1 MSFIKNLNY
10 FLIKIL
16 AVSNGMKAYQQT
28 YRKNFTLVIIFLIL
42 ITAALGGA
50 LFLAYKLTSKYV
62 ENEFASQKIEVLE
75 ETIKPYNDFFQN
87 KIPEISFYQGFLD
100 SAQAAKY
107 IDKIFSKFNFVDRVV
122 FYDAAIS
129 NHAIPDG
136 IRVNNFSL
144 GPKAVYQFARN
155 LDQDSIVLFKK
166 DQPSSTFSLKTG
178 DEFNK
183 MGIKFSGF
191 IESADTTRALND
203 SDQFN
208 VFYSIMSQRI
218 TYMNIPRREE
228 LKIYKDLMKTEQK
241 FSPVYEL
248 DMFSFYLDPLKLKIK
263 NSRPELYQS
272 ITIKQLVYES
282 LENNSD
288 IISNDLPLSGPFSDY
303 KLYFSSSKSFLQK
316 EINTRFMPIAGGLF
330 VSYFILVLIA
340 YLIFRNLNINSK
352 LFKLQY
358 DFINNLTHE
367 FKTPVSVIKIAGNNI
382 RSASTLSD
390 KERLHYGKILDE
402 EADKLNDLMNKLL
415 SFTQIENKAIKINL
429 ENINLEVF
437 CQNLIDSYQL
447 KYPIFD
453 ISCDIQGVEY
463 FKSDPVLV
471 GSIFQNLIDNA
482 YKYSRPDNKTLKISI
497 AKVKKQLVFKFS
509 DHGIGIPAKDI
520 NNIFKKFFRVQNEYN
535 QQGSVGL
542 GLAFC
547 EELVKFMNGSITV
560 VSVVGKGSEFTIEL
574 PYDI

>member
-1 MSFIKNLNY
+1 
-10 FLIKIL
+10 
-16 AVSNGMKAYQQT
+16 MKENQQT
-28 YRKNFTLVIIFLIL
+28 YRKNFSLVIIFLIL
-42 ITAALGGA
+42 ITTALAGA

-107 IDKIFSKFNFVDRVV
+107 IDKIFTKFNFVDRVV

-129 NHAIPDG
+129 NHTIPDE

-166 DQPSSTFSLKTG
+166 NKASSIFSLKTG

-183 MGIKFSGF
+183 MAIKFSGF
-191 IESADTTRALND
+191 IESADTTRALSD
-203 SDQFN
+203 SDRFN

-218 TYMNIPRREE
+218 TYLNIPRREE
-228 LKIYKDLMKTEQK
+228 LKIYKDLMTTQQK

-263 NSRPELYQS
+263 NTRPELYQS

-303 KLYFSSSKSFLQK
+303 KLYFSSSKSFLQM

-382 RSASTLSD
+382 RSASTLSE

-415 SFTQIENKAIKINL
+415 SFTQIENKAIKINP

-453 ISCDIQGVEY
+453 ISCAIKDVEY
-463 FKSDPVLV
+463 FKSDPVLL

-482 YKYSRPDNKTLKISI
+482 YKYSRPENKILKISI
-497 AKVKKQLVFKFS
+497 VKVKKQLVFKFS
-509 DHGIGIPAKDI
+509 DQGIGIPAKDL
-520 NNIFKKFFRVQNEYN
+520 NNIFEKFFRVQNEYN

-547 EELVKFMNGSITV
+547 KELVKFMSGSIAV

>member
-1 MSFIKNLNY
+1 MNY

-107 IDKIFSKFNFVDRVV
+107 IDKIFSKFNFVDRVI

-203 SDQFN
+203 SDRFN

-263 NSRPELYQS
+263 NTRPELYQS

-497 AKVKKQLVFKFS
+497 AKVKKQLLFKFS

>member
-28 YRKNFTLVIIFLIL
+28 YRKNFILVIIFLIL

-263 NSRPELYQS
+263 NTRPELYQS

-330 VSYFILVLIA
+330 VSYFILVLIT

-453 ISCDIQGVEY
+453 ISFDIQGVEY

-497 AKVKKQLVFKFS
+497 AKVKKQLLFKFS

>member
-1 MSFIKNLNY
+1 
-10 FLIKIL
+10 
-16 AVSNGMKAYQQT
+16 MKEYQQT
-28 YRKNFTLVIIFLIL
+28 YRKNFSLVIIFLIL

-228 LKIYKDLMKTEQK
+228 LKIYKDLMKIEQK

-263 NSRPELYQS
+263 NTRPELYQS

-340 YLIFRNLNINSK
+340 CLIFRNLNINSK

-415 SFTQIENKAIKINL
+415 SFTQIENKAIKLNL
-429 ENINLEVF
+429 ENINLDVF

-453 ISCDIQGVEY
+453 ISFDIQGVEY

-497 AKVKKQLVFKFS
+497 AKVKKQLLFKFS

-547 EELVKFMNGSITV
+547 EKLVKFMNGSITV

>member
-1 MSFIKNLNY
+1 
-10 FLIKIL
+10 
-16 AVSNGMKAYQQT
+16 MKELQQN
-28 YRKNFTLVIIFLIL
+28 YRKNFSLVIIFLIL
-42 ITAALGGA
+42 ITASLGGA

-75 ETIKPYNDFFQN
+75 ETVKPYNDFFQN
-87 KIPEISFYQGFLD
+87 KIPEISFYQGYLD

-107 IDKIFSKFNFVDRVV
+107 IDTIFRKFNFVDRVV

-129 NHAIPDG
+129 NHNIPDG
-136 IRVNNFSL
+136 IRVNYFSL

-155 LDQDSIVLFKK
+155 LDQDSVVLFKEN
-166 DQPSSTFSLKTG
+166 QPSSTFSLKTG

-183 MGIKFSGF
+183 MAIKFSGF

-203 SDQFN
+203 SDRFN
-208 VFYSIMSQRI
+208 VFYSIMSERI

-228 LKIYKDLMKTEQK
+228 LKIYKDLMSTEQK

-263 NSRPELYQS
+263 NTNPELYQS
-272 ITIKQLVYES
+272 IQIKPIVYES
-282 LENNSD
+282 LENNSE
-288 IISNDLPLSGPFSDY
+288 IITNDLPLSGPFSDY
-303 KLYFSSSKSFLQK
+303 KLYFSSSKFFLRK
-316 EINTRFMPIAGGLF
+316 EINSRFTPIAGGLF
-330 VSYFILVLIA
+330 VSYFVLVLIA

-382 RSASTLSD
+382 RSASKLSD

-415 SFTQIENKAIKINL
+415 SFTQIENKAIKMKP

-447 KYPIFD
+447 KHPNFD
-453 ISCDIQGVEY
+453 ISCEIEGAEY
-463 FKSDPVLV
+463 FKSDPVLL

-482 YKYSRPDNKTLKISI
+482 YKYSRPDNKVLKISI
-497 AKVKKQLVFKFS
+497 AKVKKLLVFKFA

-547 EELVKFMNGSITV
+547 KELVKFMNGTISV
-560 VSVVGKGSEFTIEL
+560 ESVVGKGSEFTIEL
-574 PYDI
+574 PYEI

>member
-1 MSFIKNLNY
+1 MNY

-42 ITAALGGA
+42 ITAVLGGA

-155 LDQDSIVLFKK
+155 IDQDSIVLFKK

-203 SDQFN
+203 SDRFN
-208 VFYSIMSQRI
+208 VYYSIMSQRI

-263 NSRPELYQS
+263 NTRPELYQF

-437 CQNLIDSYQL
+437 CRNLIESYQL

>member
-1 MSFIKNLNY
+1 LSFIKNSKY

-16 AVSNGMKAYQQT
+16 AVSSGMKEYQQT
-28 YRKNFTLVIIFLIL
+28 YRKNFSLVIIFLIL

-75 ETIKPYNDFFQN
+75 ETVKPYNDFFQN
-87 KIPEISFYQGFLD
+87 KIPEISFYQGYLD
-100 SAQAAKY
+100 SAQATKY
-107 IDKIFSKFNFVDRVV
+107 IDTIFRKFNFVDRVV

-129 NHAIPDG
+129 NHNIPDG

-155 LDQDSIVLFKK
+155 LHQDSVVLFKK
-166 DQPSSTFSLKTG
+166 DKPTSTFSLKTG

-183 MGIKFSGF
+183 MAIKFSGF

-203 SDQFN
+203 SDRFN
-208 VFYSIMSQRI
+208 VFYSIMSERI

-228 LKIYKDLMKTEQK
+228 LKIYKDLMSTDQK

-263 NSRPELYQS
+263 NTRPELYQS
-272 ITIKQLVYES
+272 INIKPLVYES
-282 LENNSD
+282 LENNSE

-316 EINTRFMPIAGGLF
+316 EINSRFMPIAGGLL
-330 VSYFILVLIA
+330 VSYFVLVLIA

-382 RSASTLSD
+382 RSASILSD
-390 KERLHYGKILDE
+390 RERLHYGKILDE

-415 SFTQIENKAIKINL
+415 SFTQIENKAIKIKP

-447 KYPIFD
+447 KYPNFD
-453 ISCDIQGVEY
+453 ISCEIEGVEY
-463 FKSDPVLV
+463 FISDPVLL

-482 YKYSRPDNKTLKISI
+482 YKYSRPDNKILKISI
-497 AKVKKQLVFKFS
+497 AKVKKQLVFKFA

-520 NNIFKKFFRVQNEYN
+520 NNIFKKFFRIQNEYN

-547 EELVKFMNGSITV
+547 KELVKFMNGSI
-560 VSVVGKGSEFTIEL
+560 SVDSIVGKGSEFTIEL
-574 PYDI
+574 PYEI

>member
-1 MSFIKNLNY
+1 
-10 FLIKIL
+10 
-16 AVSNGMKAYQQT
+16 MKEYQQT
-28 YRKNFTLVIIFLIL
+28 YRKNFSLVIIFLIL

-75 ETIKPYNDFFQN
+75 ETVKPYNDFFQN
-87 KIPEISFYQGFLD
+87 KIPEISFYQGYLD

-107 IDKIFSKFNFVDRVV
+107 IDTIFRKFNFVDRVV

-129 NHAIPDG
+129 NHNIPDG

-155 LDQDSIVLFKK
+155 LPQDSVVLFKK

-183 MGIKFSGF
+183 MAIKFSGF

-203 SDQFN
+203 SDRFN
-208 VFYSIMSQRI
+208 VFYSIMSERI

-228 LKIYKDLMKTEQK
+228 LKIYKDLMTTEQK

-248 DMFSFYLDPLKLKIK
+248 DLFSFYLDPLKLRIK
-263 NSRPELYQS
+263 NTRPELYQS
-272 ITIKQLVYES
+272 INIKPLVYES
-282 LENNSD
+282 LENNSE

-316 EINTRFMPIAGGLF
+316 EINTRFMPIAGGLL
-330 VSYFILVLIA
+330 VSYFVLVLIA

-382 RSASTLSD
+382 RSSSKLSD

-415 SFTQIENKAIKINL
+415 SFTQIENKAIKIKP

-447 KYPIFD
+447 KYPNFD
-453 ISCDIQGVEY
+453 ISCEIEGAEY
-463 FKSDPVLV
+463 FKSDPVLL

-482 YKYSRPDNKTLKISI
+482 YKYSRPDNKILKINI
-497 AKVKKQLVFKFS
+497 AKVKKQLVFKFA

-520 NNIFKKFFRVQNEYN
+520 NNIFKKFFRIQNEYN

-547 EELVKFMNGSITV
+547 KELVKFMNGSISV
-560 VSVVGKGSEFTIEL
+560 ESVVGKGSEFTIEL
-574 PYDI
+574 PYEI

>member
-1 MSFIKNLNY
+1 
-10 FLIKIL
+10 
-16 AVSNGMKAYQQT
+16 MKENQQT
-28 YRKNFTLVIIFLIL
+28 YRKNFSLVIIFLIL
-42 ITAALGGA
+42 ITTALAGA

-107 IDKIFSKFNFVDRVV
+107 IDKIFTKFNFVDRVV

-129 NHAIPDG
+129 NHTIPDE

-166 DQPSSTFSLKTG
+166 NKASSIFSLKTG

-183 MGIKFSGF
+183 MAIKFSGF
-191 IESADTTRALND
+191 IESADTTRALSD
-203 SDQFN
+203 SDRFN

-218 TYMNIPRREE
+218 TYLNIPRREE
-228 LKIYKDLMKTEQK
+228 LKIYKDLMTTQQK

-263 NSRPELYQS
+263 NTRPELYQS

-288 IISNDLPLSGPFSDY
+288 IISNDVPLSGPFSDY
-303 KLYFSSSKSFLQK
+303 KLYFSSSKSFLQM

-382 RSASTLSD
+382 RSASTLSE

-415 SFTQIENKAIKINL
+415 SFTQIENKAIKINP

-453 ISCDIQGVEY
+453 ISCAIKDVEY
-463 FKSDPVLV
+463 FKSDPVLL

-482 YKYSRPDNKTLKISI
+482 YKYSRPENKILKISI
-497 AKVKKQLVFKFS
+497 VKVKKQLVFKFS
-509 DHGIGIPAKDI
+509 DQGIGIPAKDI
-520 NNIFKKFFRVQNEYN
+520 NNIFEKFFRVQNEYN

-547 EELVKFMNGSITV
+547 KELVKFMSGSIAV